1 MKQLNDTT
9 LTELFRSVAVL
20 RAQMSEANLPKK
32 VNTKVQNRLRDVQY
46 AVGEVIA
53 DVRSKETSNE

>member
-20 RAQMSEANLPKK
+20 RAQMSEANLPTK